1 LAIVMFLTPVAQLL
15 LVEAGRARQRRR
27 LARARGSS
35 VVDVIHRLETVAIF
49 GLPLVHWVGV
59 PLTRETL
66 RDVAA
71 APAGRPLDLVVHLP
85 TGIALGAEATAR
97 VLLRHRGKVTLI
109 VPHYAFSGALLL
121 AMAADE
127 VMMDEEAAVGALDL
141 RSEGRAA
148 AAILVDR
155 LKEPRAPLELKP
167 FPSDWRRDEPLNAA
181 DLRQL
186 GFNVTTELPPEVHA
200 YLSRYRQPP
209 LRRPWPF
216 FIDLPDSARR
226 P

>member
-1 LAIVMFLTPVAQLL
+1 
-15 LVEAGRARQRRR
+15 
-27 LARARGSS
+27 
-35 VVDVIHRLETVAIF
+35 
-49 GLPLVHWVGV
+49 
-59 PLTRETL
+59 
-66 RDVAA
+66 
-71 APAGRPLDLVVHLP
+71 
-85 TGIALGAEATAR
+85 
-97 VLLRHRGKVTLI
+97 
-109 VPHYAFSGALLL
+109 
-121 AMAADE
+121 MAADE